1 MVQGLLPEKPE
12 DGISGVQMMKTDGL
26 FGGTFRAME
35 QSLDLRSRIHNTV
48 SSNIANMN
56 SIDYKPVRIDFAEEM
71 DRALTAEKAG
81 ALSVT
86 HASHLNRPAGFGSGH
101 DGWVEDPNYDFRSKK
116 YLDQVDMDEEM
127 FRLSENNL
135 MYTASAQL
143 IGRKFRG
150 LMSAIQGGG
159 K

>member
-1 MVQGLLPEKPE
+1 MVRGLLLEKPE
-12 DGISGVQMMKTDGL
+12 DGISRVQIMKTGGL
-26 FGGTFRAME
+26 FGGTFKAME
-35 QSLDLRSRIHNTV
+35 QSLDLRSRIHNAV

-81 ALSVT
+81 GLLTT
-86 HASHLNRPAGFGSGH
+86 HASHLNRPAGFGAGH
-101 DGWVEDPNYDFRSKK
+101 NEWVEDANYDFRSRR